1 MEEKHME
8 NLLNLL
14 KAALPNNFAS
24 LVSQLLGE
32 PEANTET
39 SLSALLP
46 ALLGAIFKKGLTPSG
61 AGDLLHLLKTENI
74 DSDILNNIAGI
85 LAGSGNAAN
94 ELVHHGSA
102 LVTQLF
108 SDQETALGESLASL
122 GGIKSSSAM
131 DLLALAV
138 PVVLGFLKKYIL
150 GANLDQN
157 SLASLFAGQGQY
169 LEGQLDNRLLKAL
182 GFASP
187 TAFFSGFTQPKVE
200 PRTEPKV
207 QCPIQPKV
215 EPLTQ
220 PKVEPMAKP
229 AYVPEPEHRRSGR
242 WLPWLLGLLGLLG
255 LLYLWQVFSK
265 PSVPPAV
272 KAPAMAPVAF
282 CLPANVYF
290 EVGLAV
296 IDAANQET
304 VNKTAQCIKK
314 EGLKVALSGYTD
326 RTGDW
331 QTNVELAKNRAMVV
345 RDALVAAGV
354 PETSIAM
361 SDPKEWTGTTTGTGS
376 DREARRV
383 EITKQ

>member
-1 MEEKHME
+1 ME

-24 LVSQLLGE
+24 LVSQFLGE
-32 PEANTET
+32 SEASTKT

-46 ALLGAIFKKGLTPSG
+46 ALLGAIFKKGATSSG
-61 AGDLLHLLKTENI
+61 AGDLLHLFKAENI

-85 LAGSGNAAN
+85 LSGSGNAAN
-94 ELVHHGSA
+94 ELVHHGST

-108 SDQETALGESLASL
+108 SDQETAVGESLASL

-138 PVVLGFLKKYIL
+138 PVILGFLKKYIL
-150 GANLDQN
+150 GKNLDQN

-169 LEGQLDNRLLKAL
+169 LEGLLDNRLLKAL

-200 PRTEPKV
+200 PRTQPKV
-207 QCPIQPKV
+207 ECPIQPKV
-215 EPLTQ
+215 EPRTQ
-220 PKVEPMAKP
+220 PKVEPISTP
-229 AYVPEPEHRRSGR
+229 AYVPEPEHRRH
-242 WLPWLLGLLGLLG
+242 WLPWLLGLLALLG
-255 LLYLWQVFSK
+255 LLYLWQAFSK
-265 PSVPPAV
+265 PVHHPTAVAPAV
-272 KAPAMAPVAF
+272 APMAY

-290 EVGLAV
+290 EVGQAV

-304 VNKTAQCIKK
+304 IAKTAQCIKK
-314 EGLKVALSGYTD
+314 DNLKISISGYTD

-331 QTNVELAKNRAMVV
+331 NANVELAKNRAKVV
-345 RDALVAAGV
+345 RNALIGAGV
-354 PETSIAM
+354 PESAITM
-361 SDPKEWTGTTTGTGS
+361 TDPKEWTGTTTGTGS
-376 DREARRV
+376 DRQARRV

>member
-1 MEEKHME
+1 ME

-24 LVSQLLGE
+24 LVSQYLGE
-32 PEANTET
+32 SEASTKT

-46 ALLGAIFKKGLTPSG
+46 ALLGAIFKKGVTPSG
-61 AGDLLHLLKTENI
+61 AGDLLHLFKTESI
-74 DSDILNNIAGI
+74 DADILNNIAGI
-85 LAGSGNAAN
+85 LSGSGNAAN

-108 SDQETALGESLASL
+108 SDQETAVGESLASL

-150 GANLDQN
+150 GRNLDQN

-169 LEGQLDNRLLKAL
+169 LEGLLDNRLLKAL

-187 TAFFSGFTQPKVE
+187 TAFFSGFTPPKVE
-200 PRTEPKV
+200 PRTQSKAE
-207 QCPIQPKV
+207 CPIQPKV

-220 PKVEPMAKP
+220 PKVEPISKP
-229 AYVPEPEHRRSGR
+229 AYVPEPDRRR
-242 WLPWLLGLLGLLG
+242 HWLPWLLGLLGLLG

-282 CLPANVYF
+282 CLPANIYF

-314 EGLKVALSGYTD
+314 EGLKVAVSGYTD

-331 QTNVELAKNRAMVV
+331 QTNVELAKNRALVV

-361 SDPKEWTGTTTGTGS
+361 ADPKEWTGTTTGTGS